1 MLTLADELITL
12 REAAKLFPRRRRG
25 KRPHFS
31 TLWRWALRGVRGI
44 KLEVISVGD
53 TLCTTR
59 EALEAFAR
67 QVTAARGFSVCS
79 PSAERSSRQRKREIA
94 QAEHN
99 LDRAG
104 I

>member
-1 MLTLADELITL
+1 MLTLTENLITL
-12 REAAKLFPRRRRG
+12 RQAADLLPRRRGG

-31 TLWRWALRGVRGI
+31 TLWRWALRGIRGI
-44 KLEVISVGD
+44 RLETISVGD

-59 EALEAFAR
+59 EALEEFIR
-67 QVTAARGFSVCS
+67 RVTEARGISTT
-79 PSAERSSRQRKREIA
+79 SASHMSRQRKREIA